1 MNNEFVSYLNTLHS
15 GDANNKGALAESQA
29 KEPLFAQ
36 LQVDHPWAEEIF
48 DSLAAADGH
57 SVILSGHAGDGKS
70 TIAIEIL
77 RKLKGVD
84 KSEPLCDGLQKEEL
98 ISYNGR
104 NITIVKDLSECTEQ
118 ARENIFI
125 QLLSG
130 ERYLLI
136 SNTGTLLDFFKRR
149 TDRLQKSAI
158 EVENDLL
165 TALDSS
171 HKQVMNLGVEFNV
184 YNLAQYDNVDL
195 GLKLLE
201 RMVSSS
207 KWDECNSCQCREC
220 CPVLRNV
227 NLIKGH
233 QEMVIERI
241 RLLYFRTYAYGE
253 RLTMRQISAHFSY
266 MLTSG
271 LNCASIQDKALTRD
285 LGPVERYLFV
295 NRFWGDDGINKDP
308 GANQMR
314 AIRVFVDQHLNSQY
328 SPALERKFWDATEQL
343 HCFDDASEIADAAE
357 KILKRARRAAKP
369 QEAAHARH
377 VWRRLVYFLFNPE
390 TAGHGAISS
399 FERFQSAFLESP
411 MILDFRKWQWHPE
424 TFKPKALLP
433 SLFSVL
439 QEEFCGV
446 LPVDGASQAKELY
459 ITMRRRSP
467 DIRQSAQLVLRRF
480 NFAENFKLKINT
492 EARNV
497 PWLVGIGSLDGI
509 NMSLNLPFLDY
520 IVTRRDGAIGRGLS
534 LSYRDR
540 LEKLMAQIV
549 YHLPERDADGLLI
562 LKHQENGKLSTVSV
576 NVTAD
581 GLEVNND

>member
-1 MNNEFVSYLNTLHS
+1 MNSFVSYLNTLHS

-29 KEPLFAQ
+29 KEPLFSQ
-36 LQVDHPWAEEIF
+36 LQVDHPWALEIF
-48 DSLAAADGH
+48 DSLVSADGR

-77 RKLKGVD
+77 KRLKKIEKD
-84 KSEPLCDGLQKEEL
+84 KILPDGLQREETVVFD
-98 ISYNGR
+98 GR
-104 NITIVKDLSECTEQ
+104 RVTVVKDLSECTES

-149 TDRLQKSAI
+149 SDRLGKSMI
-158 EVENDLL
+158 EIENDLL

-171 HKQVMNLGVEFNV
+171 QKQSMVLGVGFSV

-201 RMVSSS
+201 RMVESSEWS
-207 KWDECNSCQCREC
+207 NCAGCACKDA
-220 CPVLRNV
+220 CPILRNRL
-227 NLIKGH
+227 LIAKYRNR
-233 QEMVIERI
+233 VLDRI

-266 MLTSG
+266 MLTAA
-271 LNCASIQDKALTRD
+271 LDCTTIQNKALMGD
-285 LGPVERYLFV
+285 LGPMERYLFV
-295 NRFWGDDGINKDP
+295 NRFWGDDGLNGEP
-308 GANQMR
+308 GARQMK
-314 AIRVFVDQHLNSQY
+314 AIRVFVEQHLNSQF
-328 SPALERKFWDATEQL
+328 SPSLERKFWDSTENMP
-343 HCFDDASEIADAAE
+343 CFQDVPEIAGDAARV
-357 KILKRARRAAKP
+357 LKRARRVAKP

-377 VWRRLVYFLFNPE
+377 VWRRMIFFLHEPDAQNVD
-390 TAGHGAISS
+390 AMKDY
-399 FERFQSAFLESP
+399 ERFEVAFLDSP
-411 MILDFRKWQWHPE
+411 MILKFRNWQLHPE
-424 TFKPKALLP
+424 TFRAKSLLP

-446 LPVDGASQAKELY
+446 LPLEGSSQTKDLY
-459 ITMRRRSP
+459 ITLRRKSP
-467 DIRQSAQLVLRRF
+467 EIKQSAQLVLRRF
-480 NFAENFKLKINT
+480 SFSENFKLKIRT
-492 EARNV
+492 DARNT
-497 PWLVGIGSLDGI
+497 PWLVGTGNLSGVNLE
-509 NMSLNLPFLDY
+509 LNLSFLDY
-520 IVTRRDGAIGRGLS
+520 IVTRKEGAIGRGLS

-549 YHLPERDADGLLI
+549 YNLHERESDGLLI

-576 NVTAD
+576 NVTEE
-581 GLEVNND
+581 GLEVSND